1 MKKQLTIF
9 ENDMKNIKTCAFTGH
24 RILEE
29 DFSLKKLK
37 AAIKEVILRGVDTF
51 LVGMAMGF
59 DLYAAETVLSL
70 KRKFPHVKLVACIPC
85 YHQEKNFSLKDK
97 KRYAKI
103 LKKVDEQ
110 VLVSEEYY
118 SGCMQKR
125 DRYMAD
131 KADILIAY
139 LKKETGGTAFTV
151 KYFQK
156 KYPLKEKIL
165 L

>member
-9 ENDMKNIKTCAFTGH
+9 ENDMKTIKTCAFTGH

-37 AAIKEVILRGVDTF
+37 EEIKEVILRGVDTF

-59 DLYAAETVLSL
+59 DLYAAEVVLSL
-70 KRKFPHVKLVACIPC
+70 KRKFPHVRLVACIPC

-131 KADILIAY
+131 RADILIAY